1 MNSQSITDYILK
13 LEKENFDLKKDLLE
27 SEIQRVSTTLNE
39 ADESRTKIEQLKKLS
54 TEQTERI
61 RELTFNEIEI
71 KKESR
76 TKIEQLKKLYTR
88 AEEDKVN
95 ALNDLNDALK
105 ERRTKGFQP
114 TDSTA
119 RVLYKSLN
127 QGLVDRMMELGNM
140 TSDYHKTMTY
150 QKAADTI
157 FNLGYEV
164 KSGESLLQYP
174 GIGKGIA
181 AKIDEYLDEQDSD
194 YEESECSDSESIASN
209 DDDSR
214 CAYASATTP
223 DDEGSFVSETDDE
236 DVNNFSED
244 EEFFASFNAGLCD
257 MLHNLADDTDDK
269 FKRKAYIRAAN
280 SVYELPYKITSGKAI
295 SQGPNKVPGVGKS
308 IAAKIDDFLAKT
320 KSVNGV
326 LANYFIKLG
335 NLEEP
340 VYKSEAYWNAG
351 DKIRNL
357 TFEVSSGDD
366 VRHLKGFGP
375 SICSKIDEFLE
386 TGKIARLEEL
396 S

>member
-1 MNSQSITDYILK
+1 MSSNMNSRSITDYILK
-13 LEKENFDLKKDLLE
+13 LEK
-27 SEIQRVSTTLNE
+27 LNE
-39 ADESRTKIEQLKKLS
+39 
-54 TEQTERI
+54 
-61 RELTFNEIEI
+61 
-71 KKESR
+71 ESR

-88 AEEDKVN
+88 AEEEKVN
-95 ALNDLNDALK
+95 ALNELNDLK
-105 ERRTKGFQP
+105 YKNRSYTET
-114 TDSTA
+114 TA
-119 RVLYKSLN
+119 RVLHKCVN
-127 QGLVDRMMELGNM
+127 QGLADRMLELGNM

-150 QKAADTI
+150 QKAAETI
-157 FNLGYEV
+157 SQLDYEV
-164 KSGESLLQYP
+164 ESGESLLQYP

-181 AKIDEYLDEQDSD
+181 AKINEYLDEQDSD

-214 CAYASATTP
+214 CAYAPATP

-236 DVNNFSED
+236 
-244 EEFFASFNAGLCD
+244 EFFASFNADLCD
-257 MLHNLADDTDDK
+257 MLHNLADETDDK

-280 SVYELPYKITSGKAI
+280 SVYELPYRITSGKAI

-326 LANYFIKLG
+326 LANCFIKLG

-340 VYKSEAYWNAG
+340 VYKSEAYWNAA
-351 DKIRNL
+351 DKLRDL
-357 TFEVSSGDD
+357 TFEVSSGND